1 MMFDLSLVSAWVT
14 FLMSAFAL
22 IGVVRV
28 FLSSG
33 TRENAQSIEALRDSC
48 EILSNRLQR
57 VESELGHL
65 PSAKEFNDLALA
77 VTEVKGDI
85 KGISK
90 SFEAT
95 ERSIRRMEDFLLK
108 KGSQG

>member
-1 MMFDLSLVSAWVT
+1 MIFDLSLVTAWVT
-14 FLMSAFAL
+14 FLMSLFAL

-48 EILSNRLQR
+48 ELLSRRLLK
-57 VESELGHL
+57 VENELQHI
-65 PSAKEFNDLALA
+65 PSAKEFHDLALNL
-77 VTEVKGDI
+77 EEMRGDM
-85 KGISK
+85 KSISK

-95 ERSIRRMEDFLLK
+95 ERSMRRMEDFLLK
-108 KGSQG
+108 KGATQ